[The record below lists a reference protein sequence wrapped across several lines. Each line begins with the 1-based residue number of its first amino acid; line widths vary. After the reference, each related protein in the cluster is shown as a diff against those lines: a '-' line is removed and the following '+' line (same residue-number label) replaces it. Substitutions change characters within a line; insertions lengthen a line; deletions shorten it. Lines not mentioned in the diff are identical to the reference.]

1 MTSYFYLQADK
12 DSENVN
18 FVSRLENYASEQKM
32 LIYILNRPLMEQRY
46 VYDYK
51 KALIVMS
58 PKHKIAIVNYEETS
72 SGFTDY
78 IEDILEDI
86 GYIADKYRY
95 KEVLGRPRVW
105 RDSLLNTDLT
115 LTGINDVKSFFDS
128 LKLTDSK
135 DIRKIDLLISLFIGS
150 INDIDRVKADIPQ
163 NILDKVKQKI
173 QLFDGDQTRFVYER
187 LEGKKIITIQGL
199 SGTGKTELLLNK
211 LKDLYISDPKA
222 LIYFTCHNKILSD
235 ELRRRIPAF
244 FNFMKVEQQ
253 IEWEKRLWCTS
264 AWGSAKKPNSG
275 VYSYICDFY
284 DIPFLRYSPKTFSE
298 VCKIA
303 LDELKNKKIDHAFT
317 YMLIDESQDFDEN
330 FFMLC
335 ELVTEKNVYIAGD
348 VFQSIFDEKI
358 SSSIRP
364 DYLLGKCYRTD
375 PKTLMFAHGLGMGLF
390 EETKLRWLEK
400 KDWEDCGYNVNIE
413 NSMYYLT
420 RESPRRFEDLED
432 DFESIVVK
440 TLDSSTL
447 LDSIVKII
455 QEIRYEYKTVLPDD
469 IGIIFLDSNNG
480 IYELANR
487 LEVKI
492 NRELEWEVNKAYET
506 KEKKENTILISNR
519 NNVKGLEF
527 PFVICISV
535 SIESNLAYR
544 NSLYTMLTR
553 SFIRSFF
560 VIYGEKSGFTP
571 GMEKALEQII
581 TKNVMVI
588 SEPSSEEKNKIQT
601 RFETER
607 KKKSS
612 FYDIIMKLLNEL
624 KIDKVDDYY
633 DKIAEVA
640 KKLNWMYA
648 SEDKIIDNAR
658 KIIKMISENEN
669 D

>member
-1 MTSYFYLQADK
+1 
-12 DSENVN
+12 
-18 FVSRLENYASEQKM
+18 
-32 LIYILNRPLMEQRY
+32 MEQRY